1 MGLNLH
7 EKLSLIYE
15 SNYNRWLK
23 LTGYLW
29 GRYENKLHF
38 HLLCFPETASD
49 DVECDFFFFHS
60 LFKLHVAEMSD
71 GIWFSSQM
79 YAMSSFF
86 VGWHEVFVS
95 SAVGLRRQDKWE
107 GCTSANHGG
116 KVTVTDCVHLCEF
129 LLITPSIICH
139 ITLHENVK
147 RAVLSEMCAAN
158 TFDHHLMCGL
168 YSTLYVKPMG
178 SQPAARLLE
187 VKQMTHYNSA
197 AAAIFLK
204 VIFNQFWLT
213 VEVWQVRKNI
223 QINNNNN
230 NKKICIFFVVVVFL
244 MHNA

>member
-1 MGLNLH
+1 M
-7 EKLSLIYE
+7 SRIIIVD
-15 SNYNRWLK
+15 SNWLGICGVDMK
-23 LTGYLW
+23 INYIFTCYVSQRLRAMMW
-29 GRYENKLHF
+29 NVI
-38 HLLCFPETASD
+38 S
-49 DVECDFFFFHS
+49 FFFHS

-95 SAVGLRRQDKWE
+95 SAAGLRRQDKRE

-147 RAVLSEMCAAN
+147 QAVLSEMCAAN

-213 VEVWQVRKNI
+213 VEVWQVRKNM

-230 NKKICIFFVVVVFL
+230 NNKDMYIFCCSSFS
-244 MHNA
+244 HE